1 MLHLGKQ
8 QLKIIFC
15 IKCCNMKKIALLILC
30 FSFIKI
36 QAQTIQILSKGTRTS
51 IRGLSVVN
59 DNIFWASG
67 SNGMIAKSTNG
78 GQTIE
83 WQQVKGYE
91 KRDFR
96 DIEAFDSNT
105 AIIMGVDWP
114 AIILKTKDGGKNWYK
129 VFEDS
134 TKGMFLDA
142 MEFEGSYG
150 IVVGDPINKEPFIAR
165 TFNKGEHWEIE
176 SLYSSKKKDSLA
188 KGEAFFASS
197 GTNIKITSFNK
208 NESYITL
215 ITGGTNSYLLSAL
228 APNDKIKLPIIQ
240 GKESTGANSIDINS
254 QTKKGIV
261 VGGDYMNDK
270 DTTLNCVLIDFT
282 NGIKFSH
289 PQTPPHGYRSC
300 VIYLNENNLV
310 TCGTSGIDISN
321 DGGMNWQL
329 ISTESFHVVQKTK
342 KGNTVYLAGGMGR
355 IAKIIF

>member
-1 MLHLGKQ
+1 
-8 QLKIIFC
+8 
-15 IKCCNMKKIALLILC
+15 MKKIALLILC

-78 GQTIE
+78 GKTIE

-134 TKGMFLDA
+134 AKGMFLDA
-142 MEFEGSYG
+142 MDFQNDNFG
-150 IVVGDPINKEPFIAR
+150 IVIGDPLSENIYAAVTINGGESWRRLHKLEMRQISKE
-165 TFNKGEHWEIE
+165 
-176 SLYSSKKKDSLA
+176 
-188 KGEAFFASS
+188 GEAFFASS
-197 GTNIKITSFNK
+197 GTNIKIAKEEETIFLVS
-208 NESYITL
+208 
-215 ITGGTNSYLLSAL
+215 GGMQSNIYNWWDNACGV
-228 APNDKIKLPIIQ
+228 IPIIQ
-240 GKESTGANSIDINS
+240 GKQSTGANSIDILKN
-254 QTKKGIV
+254 KGVI

-270 DTTLNCVLIDFT
+270 DTTQNCTLFSYQKE
-282 NGIKFSH
+282 KFSFTH